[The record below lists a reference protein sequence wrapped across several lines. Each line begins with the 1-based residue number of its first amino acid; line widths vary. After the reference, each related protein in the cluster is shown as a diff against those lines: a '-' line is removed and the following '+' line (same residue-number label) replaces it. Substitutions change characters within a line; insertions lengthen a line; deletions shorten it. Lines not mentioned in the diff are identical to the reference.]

1 MSTTVLA
8 AGTNNFLVPNGTFI
22 AEVIAFVLI
31 LLVLAKWVVPP
42 INKAMTDR
50 QERIRKQFD
59 ELDQAKA
66 DAEAA
71 EQRYQSQFS
80 EARHEAARIREEAR
94 EQGAQ
99 IIAEM
104 RQQAQ
109 EEAERITATAHAQ
122 IEVERAQAMQ
132 QLRAEVGGVATALA
146 GKIIGESLSDD
157 ERQRRTVERF
167 IDDLE
172 SAEPNTS
179 TIGSAR

>member
-8 AGTNNFLVPNGTFI
+8 AGESNFLVPNATFI
-22 AEVIAFVLI
+22 AEVIAFVII

-42 INKAMTDR
+42 INKAMVDR

-59 ELDQAKA
+59 ELEQAKA
-66 DAEAA
+66 DAESA
-71 EQRYQSQFS
+71 EQEYKSQFS

-109 EEAERITATAHAQ
+109 AEAERITSNAHAQ
-122 IEVERAQAMQ
+122 IDVERTQAYQ
-132 QLRAEVGGVATALA
+132 QLRAEVGGVAATLA
-146 GKIIGESLSDD
+146 GRIIGESLDDD

-167 IDDLE
+167 LQDLE
-172 SAEPNTS
+172 ATS
-179 TIGSAR
+179 SGTATIGSAR